1 MSASNFQLAA
11 RLCILHLRVCETQ
24 RATPRRPASRAAAAR
39 LKRFCR
45 YYFGVKGLRTTDDEK
60 DGVRSADQATEAA
73 ARGRRRAADAAAA
86 ADADDSA
93 TGARARNV
101 GQRDGLSAVR
111 LGPEQR
117 GRVEEDA
124 GRCDAAGIHASHR
137 QGSSASLQ
145 VRRYR
150 DVVDVYIYSLLGTV
164 DVSSPLLANTV
175 DSDTIERAVPFL
187 SNFPKLERVFFGG
200 FESIKGLC
208 VGFLRNAY
216 PEAEVEKVRFL
227 INSLCGAFRSGSLSD
242 KLSVLGLVAVGRG
255 GEEMCQTS
263 VNVVKSFPLATVVGC
278 GHTFSTDCSEEL
290 TLRSINYHF
299 ADHRLYYL
307 EVDMDMTDRRRFIME
322 RPGGKNFWQ

>member
-1 MSASNFQLAA
+1 M
-11 RLCILHLRVCETQ
+11 
-24 RATPRRPASRAAAAR
+24 
-39 LKRFCR
+39 
-45 YYFGVKGLRTTDDEK
+45 
-60 DGVRSADQATEAA
+60 
-73 ARGRRRAADAAAA
+73 
-86 ADADDSA
+86 
-93 TGARARNV
+93 
-101 GQRDGLSAVR
+101 
-111 LGPEQR
+111 
-117 GRVEEDA
+117 
-124 GRCDAAGIHASHR
+124 
-137 QGSSASLQ
+137 
-145 VRRYR
+145 
-150 DVVDVYIYSLLGTV
+150 
-164 DVSSPLLANTV
+164 

-322 RPGGKNFWQ
+322 RPGGKEFLARYDDSHTTIYDAISQGLCRIVIVLDDGTELFVVKFVGRTWARGLQKLISEGNFDVSKLPSDKVTNAIKRAFAEDCRDPTPPRDRCYLAQSTFYALKEMGFRIDELDFLNRDEYDGTRMKTSLSLDRVRDYNCHYQWRFY